1 MDKYNI
7 EFYTKQNGEQPARE
21 FMLSLDSKMQAK
33 IIRILDMLEVNGP
46 LTGMPHSEYLVDGI
60 FEIRAKQSNNI
71 NKWFCEEDTKNA
83 QKRNNTSKEI
93 SC

>member
-71 NKWFCEEDTKNA
+71 TRK
-83 QKRNNTSKEI
+83 KRPKEK
-93 SC
+93 